1 MGEKLGVKESSEAWD
16 TWETRARAMEEEGL
30 SQDTFGR

>member
-1 MGEKLGVKESSEAWD
+1 MAYGTLGRPELGLRRGSS
-16 TWETRARAMEEEGL
+16 EEGL